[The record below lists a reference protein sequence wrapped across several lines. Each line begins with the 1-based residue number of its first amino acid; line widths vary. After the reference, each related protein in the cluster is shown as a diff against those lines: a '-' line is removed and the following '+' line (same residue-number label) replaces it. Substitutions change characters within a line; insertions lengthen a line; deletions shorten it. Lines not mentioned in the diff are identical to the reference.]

1 MKSNKVLMEQN
12 NAGFTL
18 VNVLIVIAVIAI
30 LSVGAY
36 PVFSTLIEKSWEAA
50 DISSV
55 RSAFDHVSAEALMGD
70 KTATVTVDL
79 KQKQADWQSM
89 DPVNIRGIIHHKG
102 ADDTDNWK
110 GVASP
115 GGSCVVSYEEDVGV
129 VLTWSGEAAA
139 KPQYPFDTSV
149 KDYFSLLYNTDFWK
163 DGSLKTDNFEFDSRC
178 PGSKYIPSLEKEL
191 EKLNNSLLQQEN
203 CTWAFL
209 GNPYEGQESKRYLFW
224 TSLNT
229 NDVGSDVKIPVIIQT
244 GDGKYYVS
252 HTTTG
257 ERESKGG
264 NYIAVSKR
272 LYNDGQY
279 KSVLKA
285 GKEYDSLTDAYVAYL
300 LALEEYEKSALDS
313 N

>member
-1 MKSNKVLMEQN
+1 
-12 NAGFTL
+12 
-18 VNVLIVIAVIAI
+18 
-30 LSVGAY
+30 
-36 PVFSTLIEKSWEAA
+36 
-50 DISSV
+50 
-55 RSAFDHVSAEALMGD
+55 MGN

-89 DPVNIRGIIHHKG
+89 DPVNIRGIIHYKG
-102 ADDTDNWK
+102 ADDTNNWK

-115 GGSCVVSYEEDVGV
+115 GGNCVVSYEEAVGV

-163 DGSLKTDNFEFDSRC
+163 DGSLKTTNFEFDSRC

-209 GNPYEGQESKRYLFW
+209 GNPYDGRESERYLFW

-229 NDVGSDVKIPVIIQT
+229 NKVGSGVKIPVIIQT

-257 ERESKGG
+257 ERENQSGK
-264 NYIAVSKR
+264 YIAVSKR
-272 LYNDGQY
+272 LYNDQQY

-285 GKEYDSLTDAYVAYL
+285 GEKYDSLTAAYVAYL

>member
-1 MKSNKVLMEQN
+1 MKRNRS
-12 NAGFTL
+12 GFTL
-18 VNVLIVIAVIAI
+18 MEMLIVIALIAVLIAI
-30 LSVGAY
+30 AI
-36 PVFSTLIEKSWEAA
+36 PVFASQLEKSREATDLA
-50 DISSV
+50 NV
-55 RSAFDHVSAEALMGD
+55 RAAYAQVSTEAQLGNFE
-70 KTATVTVDL
+70 ATVTVDL

-89 DPVNIRGIIHHKG
+89 DPVNIRGIIHYKG
-102 ADDTDNWK
+102 ADDTNNWK

-115 GGSCVVSYEEDVGV
+115 GGNCVVSYEEDVGV

-163 DGSLKTDNFEFDSRC
+163 DGSLKTTNFEFDSRC

-209 GNPYEGQESKRYLFW
+209 GNPYDGRESERYLFW

-229 NDVGSDVKIPVIIQT
+229 NEVGGGVKIPVIIQT

-257 ERESKGG
+257 ERENKDGK
-264 NYIAVSKR
+264 YIAVSKH
-272 LYNDGQY
+272 LYNDQQY

-285 GKEYDSLTDAYVAYL
+285 GEKYDSLTAAYVAYL

>member
-1 MKSNKVLMEQN
+1 M
-12 NAGFTL
+12 
-18 VNVLIVIAVIAI
+18 
-30 LSVGAY
+30 
-36 PVFSTLIEKSWEAA
+36 
-50 DISSV
+50 
-55 RSAFDHVSAEALMGD
+55 
-70 KTATVTVDL
+70 
-79 KQKQADWQSM
+79 
-89 DPVNIRGIIHHKG
+89 
-102 ADDTDNWK
+102 
-110 GVASP
+110 
-115 GGSCVVSYEEDVGV
+115 

-139 KPQYPFDTSV
+139 KPQYPFDTDV

-163 DGSLKTDNFEFDSRC
+163 DGSLNTTNFEFDSRC
-178 PGSKYIPSLEKEL
+178 PGSSYIPSLEKEL

-229 NDVGSDVKIPVIIQT
+229 NDVGSGVKIPVIIQT

-264 NYIAVSKR
+264 NYIAVSEH

-285 GKEYDSLTDAYVAYL
+285 GKKYDSLTDAYVAYL

>member
-1 MKSNKVLMEQN
+1 MEM
-12 NAGFTL
+12 
-18 VNVLIVIAVIAI
+18 LIVIALIAVLIAI
-30 LSVGAY
+30 AI
-36 PVFSTLIEKSWEAA
+36 PVFASQLEKSREATDLA
-50 DISSV
+50 NV
-55 RSAFDHVSAEALMGD
+55 RAAYAQVSTEAQLGNFE
-70 KTATVTVDL
+70 ATVTVDL

-89 DPVNIRGIIHHKG
+89 DPVNIRGIIHYKG

-115 GGSCVVSYEEDVGV
+115 GGSCVVSYEEAVGV
-129 VLTWSGEAAA
+129 VLTWSGEAAP
-139 KPQYPFDTSV
+139 KPQYPFDTDV

-163 DGSLKTDNFEFDSRC
+163 DGSLKTPNFEFDSRC

-209 GNPYEGQESKRYLFW
+209 GNPYDGRESERYLFW

-229 NDVGSDVKIPVIIQT
+229 NEVGSGVNIPVIIQT

-257 ERESKGG
+257 ERENKDGK
-264 NYIAVSKR
+264 YIAVSKH
-272 LYNDGQY
+272 LYNDQQY

-285 GKEYDSLTDAYVAYL
+285 GEKYDSLTAAYVAYL

>member
-1 MKSNKVLMEQN
+1 
-12 NAGFTL
+12 
-18 VNVLIVIAVIAI
+18 
-30 LSVGAY
+30 
-36 PVFSTLIEKSWEAA
+36 
-50 DISSV
+50 
-55 RSAFDHVSAEALMGD
+55 MGN

-89 DPVNIRGIIHHKG
+89 DPVNIRGIIHYKG
-102 ADDTDNWK
+102 ADDTNNWK

-115 GGSCVVSYEEDVGV
+115 GGNCVVSYEEDVGV

-163 DGSLKTDNFEFDSRC
+163 DGSLRTTNFEFDSRC

-209 GNPYEGQESKRYLFW
+209 GNPYDGRESERYLFW

-229 NDVGSDVKIPVIIQT
+229 NEVGGGVNIPVIIQT

-257 ERESKGG
+257 ERENQSGK
-264 NYIAVSKR
+264 YIAVSKH
-272 LYNDGQY
+272 LYNDQQY

-285 GKEYDSLTDAYVAYL
+285 GEKYDSLTAAYVAYL